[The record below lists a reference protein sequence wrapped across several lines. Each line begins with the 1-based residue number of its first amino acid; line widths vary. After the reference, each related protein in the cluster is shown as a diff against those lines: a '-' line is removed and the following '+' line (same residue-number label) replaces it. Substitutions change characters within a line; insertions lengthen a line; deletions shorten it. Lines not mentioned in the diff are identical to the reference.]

1 MIPRKSKRKN
11 LEMTI
16 EEMINFA
23 TAYVEKEIRI
33 QYEKLWVNYSMGDV
47 RD

>member
-16 EEMINFA
+16 EEMRNFA
-23 TAYVEKEIRI
+23 TAYVEKYAPSK
-33 QYEKLWVNYSMGDV
+33 QQL
-47 RD
+47 